1 EVRAVIDFR
10 HGVSGWDFAQAVK
23 AAEPLMAAALDRKSW
38 LPPDELRDGLV
49 IARLM
54 TGDAVGARR
63 AFESLA
69 PFSRRPPVDFRTALL
84 AAYVEAKSGE
94 GKAGSE

>member
-1 EVRAVIDFR
+1 M
-10 HGVSGWDFAQAVK
+10 SGWDFAQAVK
-23 AAEPLMAAALDRKSW
+23 AAGPLEAAALDRKSW

-54 TGDAVGARR
+54 TGDVVGARR

-69 PFSRRPPVDFRTALL
+69 PLSRRPPGDFRTALL

-94 GKAGSE
+94 GGAGSQ